1 MNKEKQELNNRV
13 LVDLHLKSTR
23 ITTFIDMLLD
33 VNNNELLEYEL
44 IDNEDYKDIQDNII
58 NVLNKLSPIYI
69 NILKQKGEQQSGK

>member
-33 VNNNELLEYEL
+33 VNNNEVLDYEL

-58 NVLNKLSPIYI
+58 NALNKLSPIYI
-69 NILKQKGEQQSGK
+69 NILKHKGEQQNGK